1 MATEEK
7 VYLTKEALEA
17 FKKELESLTQV
28 RRPRAVERVAE
39 TRVVGEMEES
49 GDYTQAKEDL
59 SFIDGRITELEELLG
74 RAVLIDVDHQKCDTI
89 VLGCRVTVKI
99 DREERV
105 FQLVG
110 EWEADPTSQKIS
122 HESPLGQAL
131 IGKKLGEKV
140 EIDAP

>member
-1 MATEEK
+1 
-7 VYLTKEALEA
+7 
-17 FKKELESLTQV
+17 
-28 RRPRAVERVAE
+28 
-39 TRVVGEMEES
+39 
-49 GDYTQAKEDL
+49 
-59 SFIDGRITELEELLG
+59 
-74 RAVLIDVDHQKCDTI
+74 
-89 VLGCRVTVKI
+89 

-140 EIDAP
+140 EIDAPVGKLTYTIKKIE